1 MTEAH
6 FQPQGYLR
14 FDLGQGQVSTPDK
27 RRHLVVPAEVL
38 KAVTTGEELQ
48 EAARRWGEEQGAS
61 LARLVGSDVLE
72 QPPETFVTEVAHF
85 LATLGWG
92 WCEVESWG
100 GVLFVVV
107 QQAPRGAAV
116 VGILRGFLAGAFS
129 AASGQ
134 RLECVPIPEDGR
146 TRFLL
151 TGPESAGAIAAWVES
166 GATAGQV
173 VGRMMAGEHLSGP
186 HATTGGS

>member
-27 RRHLVVPAEVL
+27 RRHLVIPAEVL
-38 KAVTTGEELQ
+38 KSVTTGEELHD
-48 EAARRWGEEQGAS
+48 AARRWGEEQGTG
-61 LARLVGSDVLE
+61 LAGLVGSDVRE
-72 QPPETFVTEVAHF
+72 QPPEKFVTEVAHF

-116 VGILRGFLAGAFS
+116 VEILRGFLAGAFS
-129 AASGQ
+129 AASGH
-134 RLECVPIPEDGR
+134 RLECVPIPEDGL

-151 TGPESAGAIAAWVES
+151 TAPENAAAIRGWVGA

-173 VGRMMAGEHLSGP
+173 VGRMMAGEHLSSP

>member
-38 KAVTTGEELQ
+38 KSMTTDDDLHD
-48 EAARRWGEEQGAS
+48 AARRWGEEQGAS
-61 LARLVGSDVLE
+61 LAKLAGADVLE
-72 QPPETFVTEVAHF
+72 QPPETFVTEISHF

-107 QQAPRGAAV
+107 QQAPRGTAV
-116 VGILRGFLAGAFS
+116 AGILRGFLAGAFS
-129 AASGQ
+129 TVSGE
-134 RLECVPIPEDGR
+134 RLECVAIAEDGR

-151 TGPESAGAIAAWVES
+151 TGPENAGEIRAWVEA
-166 GATAGQV
+166 GATAGEV
-173 VGRMMAGEHLSGP
+173 VGRMMAGEHLKSP
-186 HATTGGS
+186 QATTGGS

>member
-38 KAVTTGEELQ
+38 KSVTTGDELY

-61 LARLVGSDVLE
+61 LARLVGSDVLDH
-72 QPPETFVTEVAHF
+72 PPEAFVTEVAHF

-107 QQAPRGAAV
+107 RQAPRGAAV
-116 VGILRGFLAGAFS
+116 AGILRGFLAGAFS

-134 RLECVPIPEDGR
+134 RLDCVPIAEDGR

-151 TGPESAGAIAAWVES
+151 TGPEWAGEIRAWVEA
-166 GATAGQV
+166 GATAGEV
-173 VGRMMAGEHLSGP
+173 VGRMMAGEHLSSP